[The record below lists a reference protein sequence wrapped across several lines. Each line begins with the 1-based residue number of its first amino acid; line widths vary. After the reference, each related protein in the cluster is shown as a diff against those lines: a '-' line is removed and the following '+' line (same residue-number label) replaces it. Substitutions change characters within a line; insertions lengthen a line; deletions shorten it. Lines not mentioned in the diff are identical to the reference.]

1 MSGYSNYGN
10 TFCKKTP
17 SENIGVPS
25 TKSSAFAALK
35 GSAFSLTTITSGGND
50 EKNPPS
56 LENKGVNRFKTL
68 RAVSAAMKFVI
79 FVSNDLASI
88 DDCVR
93 VVEVRGISL
102 LVHTLGHPES
112 RTMYLF

>member
-1 MSGYSNYGN
+1 MSGYSKYGN
-10 TFCKKTP
+10 TFCQKTP
-17 SENIGVPS
+17 SENVGIPS

-35 GSAFSLTTITSGGND
+35 GSAFSPTTITSGEN
-50 EKNPPS
+50 EEENPPS
-56 LENKGVNRFKTL
+56 LENKGVNRFNTL

-93 VVEVRGISL
+93 VVKVRGISL
-102 LVHTLGHPES
+102 LVRALGHPD
-112 RTMYLF
+112 YLL